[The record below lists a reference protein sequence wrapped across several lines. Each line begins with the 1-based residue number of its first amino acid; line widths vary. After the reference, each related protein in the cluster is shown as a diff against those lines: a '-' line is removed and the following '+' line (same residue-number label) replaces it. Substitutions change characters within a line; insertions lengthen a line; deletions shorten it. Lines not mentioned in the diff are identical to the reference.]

1 MLNSIELEVKS
12 TTLRALCKSNINL
25 ARGIVRTLCA
35 TDFCLFQASKENRF
49 SQMGFLFPL
58 DTNEEFLECILDC
71 VETLGGEPAML
82 SVASDLEEATGY
94 SLLIKS
100 GRVIDEICFNSD
112 SNSVWQKAGAIFV
125 DFNKSK
131 KQDTTTFTTIT
142 SELFK
147 KNTFSAVEKFN
158 YLLL

>member
-1 MLNSIELEVKS
+1 
-12 TTLRALCKSNINL
+12 
-25 ARGIVRTLCA
+25 
-35 TDFCLFQASKENRF
+35 
-49 SQMGFLFPL
+49 MGFLFPL

-71 VETLGGEPAML
+71 VETLGGEPATL
-82 SVASDLEEATGY
+82 SVTSDLEEATGY

-112 SNSVWQKAGAIFV
+112 SNSAWQKAGAIFV

-131 KQDTTTFTTIT
+131 KQEHTTFTTIT

-147 KNTFSAVEKFN
+147 RNTFSAVEKFN